1 MAIINGTNASEYIP
15 GTGNRDIIFGNGG
28 NDTLRGFGGDDDLYG
43 GTFRLFE
50 RVRRRSA
57 NLDFTFI
64 DMSDASAVE
73 KAMRPNTRMVWVE
86 TPSRAR

>member
-1 MAIINGTNASEYIP
+1 MN
-15 GTGNRDIIFGNGG
+15 
-28 NDTLRGFGGDDDLYG
+28 LYG

-64 DMSDASAVE
+64 DMSDAKRVE
-73 KAMRPNTRMVWVE
+73 RKCGQ
-86 TPSRAR
+86 TPGWFG